1 MPDKLYNTI
10 SAVGEY
16 VRLVANV
23 IAVSFKKLPSW
34 NLLRDQFFN
43 VGVGSLPVVAITG
56 FSTGMVL
63 AAQSFFQLNDKGL
76 AAVTGLMVTKA
87 MMVELGPILTAFMVT
102 GRVGS
107 AMCAEIG
114 TMKVTEQLDALNSMS
129 VNPLRYLLAPR
140 IIAGIVMLPLLT
152 VFSALTGVIGG
163 YMVAVHIYGMAP
175 NVFFD
180 PLPINIHAFD
190 FIMMM
195 TKALVFGIIIVT
207 VSCYQGLKTRGG
219 AAGVGR
225 STTHSVVVCYCFI
238 LVVNFLLTVGLNSS
252 YSYMKEVLN
261 AWF

>member
-1 MPDKLYNTI
+1 MFDKVSRTV

-16 VRLVANV
+16 VLLIVSVIVASV
-23 IAVSFKKLPSW
+23 QKFPHWPIV
-34 NLLRDQFFN
+34 RDQLFI
-43 VGVGSLPVVAITG
+43 VGVASLPVVAITG

-63 AAQSFFQLNDKGL
+63 AAQAFFQLSDKGL

-114 TMKVTEQLDALNSMS
+114 TMKVTEQVDALNSMA
-129 VNPLRYLLAPR
+129 VNPMRYLLAPR
-140 IIAGIVMLPLLT
+140 MIAGVLMLPLLT

-163 YMVAVHIYGMAP
+163 YMVAVHVYGMAP
-175 NVFFD
+175 NVFLD
-180 PLPINIHAFD
+180 PLPLNIHAFD
-190 FIMMM
+190 FIMMT

-207 VSCYQGLKTRGG
+207 VSCFQGLRTKGG

-225 STTHSVVVCYCFI
+225 STTHSVVVCYSII
-238 LVVNFLLTVGLNSS
+238 LIVNFVLTVGLNSS
-252 YSYMKEVLN
+252 YTYIIEVWN